1 MILHAFDFDGT
12 LTTRDTLPL
21 FIAHARGRCSLLFGL
36 LLYSPL
42 LVLMKLHLADNGRT
56 KERLFGYFF
65 RGMLER
71 DFDAH
76 CASFA
81 RTHTGILRKE
91 GLRTIQRALD
101 NGDYVVVLSASI
113 DRWVQPI
120 LSQYFTPLKPN
131 QFSVVGTQIEVVDGR
146 LTGRFATPNCYG
158 PEKVRRLKEYINEK
172 VSPAAGDLE
181 GWGGKK
187 VSPAAGDLE
196 GWGGKEVSPTGG
208 DLEGAIIAYGDSR
221 GDKELLAY
229 ANEGHYKPFR

>member
-1 MILHAFDFDGT
+1 
-12 LTTRDTLPL
+12 
-21 FIAHARGRCSLLFGL
+21 
-36 LLYSPL
+36 
-42 LVLMKLHLADNGRT
+42 MKLHLVNNGRT

-120 LSQYFTPLKPN
+120 LSQYFTPLKPH
-131 QFSVVGTQIEVVDGR
+131 QFSVIGTQIEVVDGR

-158 PEKVRRLKEYINEK
+158 SEKVRRLKEW
-172 VSPAAGDLE
+172 GDLE
-181 GWGGKK
+181 GMC
-187 VSPAAGDLE
+187 
-196 GWGGKEVSPTGG
+196 
-208 DLEGAIIAYGDSR
+208 IIAYGDSR

>member
-1 MILHAFDFDGT
+1 MPA
-12 LTTRDTLPL
+12 TRPHETP
-21 FIAHARGRCSLLFGL
+21 SLE
-36 LLYSPL
+36 
-42 LVLMKLHLADNGRT
+42 H
-56 KERLFGYFF
+56 
-65 RGMLER
+65 

-76 CASFA
+76 CSSFA

-172 VSPAAGDLE
+172 VSP
-181 GWGGKK
+181 
-187 VSPAAGDLE
+187 
-196 GWGGKEVSPTGG
+196 TGG